1 MTTITVFG
9 VDDAKYVPLDELNAD
24 EVVRLGQ
31 IGTEGFI
38 LQVMAGDE
46 EDVDFDSVVV
56 LWHEPTGRVVA
67 QAYAYSDVDA
77 VCIVSE
83 MMRMSLDENFR
94 RLTEAKYYAQEQE
107 RRDMIRMRGPLSGW
121 QIRAD
126 RYVSDDQPV
135 IQINDVAVHV
145 VRGSTGSYQTADNIA
160 RALPTAV
167 HAANFTNAAALA
179 VSAYEQN
186 YSALRRMSV
195 VRNVL
200 MGTYEFEPEYVEL
213 LQRME
218 EQAFDG
224 KVDLKKVKDVHEC
237 VRRLEQSES
246 DFVDLMHAVGIPA
259 ATKKEACT
267 DADDCGP
274 LLGEQEY
281 DMYAPVSRREALRE
295 EWRQRIAQKSDV
307 ADYEYETDPFVM
319 MSELYDDI
327 IQDSVTIVLILKRHV
342 RRAALCNG
350 PENLDFWRV
359 QPFLLGQINVVLTA
373 ISELDIIVR
382 SAPFDPVA
390 LLDLCD
396 TSFKN
401 MPTPLTLRRMLSK
414 AAGTPY

>member
-31 IGTEGFI
+31 IGTEGII

-83 MMRMSLDENFR
+83 MMRMSMDENFR

-126 RYVSDDQPV
+126 RYVRDDQPV

-200 MGTYEFEPEYVEL
+200 MGTYEFEPEYVQL

-218 EQAFDG
+218 EQALDG

-246 DFVDLMHAVGIPA
+246 DFVDLMDAVGIPT
-259 ATKKEACT
+259 ATKKEACI
-267 DADDCGP
+267 DEDVCGP
-274 LLGEQEY
+274 LLSGQEY
-281 DMYAPVSRREALRE
+281 DMNAPVSRRDALRE
-295 EWRQRIAQKSDV
+295 AWRQRIAQKSDV
-307 ADYEYETDPFVM
+307 IDYEDATDPFVLM
-319 MSELYDDI
+319 GELYDDI
-327 IQDSVTIVLILKRHV
+327 IGESVTIVLILKAQI
-342 RRAALCNG
+342 RRAALCNS
-350 PENLDFWRV
+350 PENLDSSV
-359 QPFLLGQINVVLTA
+359 QPFLLGQISVVLSA
-373 ISELDIIVR
+373 ISELDGIVR

-390 LLDLCD
+390 LLELCN
-396 TSFKN
+396 TSFKDL
-401 MPTPLTLRRMLSK
+401 PTPLTLRRMLSK